1 MVARVIPEASPDP
14 AKPNAMARRKSVVA
28 DFEMA
33 IAEELMKGAGEKTSA
48 RSLESVS
55 QSCYHCKKMLDP

>member
-1 MVARVIPEASPDP
+1 MVARVIPEESPDP

-55 QSCYHCKKMLDP
+55 QSYCKKMLDP